1 MTEKIKILRLTVIEA
16 QWFVHEDQGWKIIPA
31 ACDSIKY
38 RISTYSGKPEVAMA
52 NPMKGSL

>member
-31 ACDSIKY
+31 ACDSTEY
-38 RISTYSGKPEVAMA
+38 RITTYSGKPEVAMA
-52 NPMKGSL
+52 NLMRGKL